1 MATFVYDAVD
11 TTGKAVKG
19 RLDADSESMVLS
31 KLHDQRLHITSL
43 KEHKD
48 SGIPFLSGAA
58 AGGGTPKL
66 QSLVVFSRQFATMI
80 DAGISVLKCMDIL
93 ASQVK
98 DPPLKFAV
106 EQLRQDVKTGSSL
119 ADGLAKHPKVFNKL
133 YVNMI
138 RAAELGGILDL
149 ILDRLSQFL
158 EKEMEIKQ
166 KIKSAMMYPIIVL
179 FFAGGIVLAMFYFV
193 LPKFKEIFAS
203 MNVEMPEMTKF
214 LFTMSDFM
222 LAYWYSGP
230 IIAAAVFFGLRQ
242 YGSTKEGRYRIDE
255 LKLKFPVV
263 GELILKMAVSRFCRT
278 FGVLISA
285 GVPMMRAM
293 EIIGDTAGNAVIT
306 KAINDTRSAIR
317 DGSRLSTPL
326 AGSGLF
332 PSMVIHMVDIGEET
346 GRLSE
351 MMVKIADFYDQEV
364 DATVKGLTSLIEPIL
379 IVFMGV
385 VVGFIAIS
393 IMAPM
398 FKLVSSIN

>member
-1 MATFVYDAVD
+1 MGTFVYDAVD
-11 TTGKAVKG
+11 LTGRSIKG
-19 RLDADSESMVLS
+19 RIDADSEGVVLS
-31 KLHDQRLHITSL
+31 KLHEQKLHVMSVKEQRELS
-43 KEHKD
+43 
-48 SGIPFLSGAA
+48 IPFVGTAASGA
-58 AGGGTPKL
+58 PKL
-66 QSLVVFSRQFATMI
+66 QSVVVFSRQFATMI

-93 ASQVK
+93 EAQIK
-98 DPPLKFAV
+98 DPPLKAAV
-106 EQLRQDVKTGSSL
+106 SEVRKDVKGGSSL
-119 ADGLAKHPKVFNKL
+119 GDAMVKHPNVFSKL

-138 RAAELGGILDL
+138 RAAELGGILDT
-149 ILDRLSQFL
+149 ILDRLAGFL
-158 EKEMEIKQ
+158 EKEMEIRQ

-179 FFAGGIVLAMFYFV
+179 VFAFGIVGALFAFV

-214 LFTMSDFM
+214 LFVMSDYTV
-222 LAYWYSGP
+222 AYWYTFP
-230 IIAAAVFFGLRQ
+230 IFVFGGMFAVNQ
-242 YGSTKEGRYRIDE
+242 YGKTTQGRYKLDE
-255 LKLKFPVV
+255 LKLKAPIV
-263 GELILKMAVSRFCRT
+263 GELVLKMAVSRFCRT
-278 FGVLISA
+278 FGVLISS

-306 KAINDTRSAIR
+306 KAIFDTKNAIR

-332 PSMVIHMVDIGEET
+332 PPMVIHMIDIGEET

-351 MMVKIADFYDQEV
+351 MMVKVADFYDQEV
-364 DATVKGLTSLIEPIL
+364 DAQVKGLTSLIEPIL